1 MFCTVS
7 FLAGALALLAQG
19 SPNGGT
25 GGPEVLA
32 RPRALVF
39 HMAEG
44 GDNPDPRSVTV
55 SSPTGG
61 ASFEWEA
68 TLAINTPPAGD
79 WFQID
84 LGTTTSGTGPGT
96 ITVTV
101 DGSGLSAGRYDGL
114 ITVTSG
120 DTSVEVSVRL
130 LVRPPAPANLV
141 IHPRAFNFILHPD
154 GPPPA
159 SKTLHV
165 KSAGHEELDW
175 TAEAST
181 SDGDWLLIPS
191 TTSDTGT
198 TPDTIEL
205 TVDPTGLVPGHY
217 TGMVEVSAGDQT
229 KTARVWL
236 RIVGQSGSGGDGAEA
251 SSTSNQ
257 TAVQISP
264 PVVNFTATNGT
275 TAPASVD
282 VRLHSSLS
290 GLTFT
295 ATPITSSGG
304 DWLNIEPELGEIPGT
319 INVSATPGDLPTG
332 IYIGLVMLEIDG
344 TVMEQRSIPVVLRI
358 GTPAGLPRLAYP
370 AGRRRV
376 PSHRRRRRSGG
387 SRSRSD
393 GPWGRQ
399 HPL

>member
-1 MFCTVS
+1 MLSIRLKAPALFCTVS

-19 SPNGGT
+19 PPNGGP
-25 GGPEVLA
+25 GAPEVLA

-39 HMAEG
+39 HMTEG
-44 GDNPDPRSVTV
+44 GDDPDARTLTVFSPR
-55 SSPTGG
+55 GG
-61 ASFEWEA
+61 ADFMWTA
-68 TLAINTPPAGD
+68 THEPMTWLE
-79 WFQID
+79 ID
-84 LGTTTSGTGPGT
+84 TTMGTGPET
-96 ITVTV
+96 TTATV
-101 DGSGLSAGRYDGL
+101 DGSGLLAGQYDGS

-141 IHPRAFNFILHPD
+141 IHPRAFNFIMHPD

-165 KSAGHEELDW
+165 KSAGHGELDW

-181 SDGDWLLIPS
+181 SEGDWLAIEP
-191 TTSDTGT
+191 TSGITH
-198 TPDTIEL
+198 DTIEL
-205 TVDPTGLVPGHY
+205 TVDPTGLDPGHY
-217 TGMVEVSAGDQT
+217 TGMVEVSVGDQT

-236 RIVGQSGSGGDGAEA
+236 RIVGQSGNGGNGAEE

-264 PVVNFTATNGT
+264 PVINFTATNGT

-304 DWLNIEPELGEIPGT
+304 DWLN
-319 INVSATPGDLPTG
+319 
-332 IYIGLVMLEIDG
+332 ML
-344 TVMEQRSIPVVLRI
+344 
-358 GTPAGLPRLAYP
+358 LA
-370 AGRRRV
+370 
-376 PSHRRRRRSGG
+376 S
-387 SRSRSD
+387 
-393 GPWGRQ
+393 
-399 HPL
+399 